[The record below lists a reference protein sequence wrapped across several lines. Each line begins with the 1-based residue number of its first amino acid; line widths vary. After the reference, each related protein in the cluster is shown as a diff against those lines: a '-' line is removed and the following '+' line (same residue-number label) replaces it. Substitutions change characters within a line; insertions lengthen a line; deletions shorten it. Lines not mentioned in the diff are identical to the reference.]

1 MAALPRN
8 LKIREMAQSTSNTDW
23 QTGMS
28 RISQRAGYL
37 LQSGQW
43 SDCTFIVG
51 SGNNQ
56 KTLQAHRLILAMSSP
71 VFEAMFFGGMAEKGD
86 KPVEILDV
94 QPQAFKALLQ
104 YIYSDEINLKSF
116 DQVCEICY
124 AAKKYMIPSLVEQ
137 CTQFIWSDLHPG
149 NVCRAFEFA
158 RLFEE
163 PLLLEKCLQI
173 ICTKT
178 EDVLKDSSFEEV
190 EIGTLRTM
198 LKQDSLTAS
207 ELVLWE
213 ACLRW
218 TKQECCRMSLEVTPM
233 NQRKVLGDCLGLIRF
248 LTLSPTEFANGP
260 AVSGLLVQEES
271 FTLLMNISSPGV
283 TTIPS
288 PFSQSLKRRVK
299 VRVPSPPSAAPSNS
313 RSTGPLVQNMQ
324 LRCVCTGDILAGI
337 LVNEKLLDC
346 MLSFSVDRDV
356 CIYGVEMLTQCLQQ
370 SLEDQQ
376 PPTQGAHECYYEI
389 IYAFLQDSDG
399 SRITHT
405 HFTARVPY
413 SSSMEVMFNRP
424 AYILRNKMYRIGVVL
439 NKEGRYPAHV
449 IIPYVTV
456 NEFTFTFDR
465 ERSRN
470 GLITAVIFGCFS
482 PPEPTPRQEHNWMPM
497 Y

>member
-1 MAALPRN
+1 
-8 LKIREMAQSTSNTDW
+8 MAQSSSNTDW
-23 QTGMS
+23 QTGLS

-43 SDCTFIVG
+43 SDCTFVVG
-51 SGNNQ
+51 NENNQ
-56 KTLQAHRLILAMSSP
+56 KTLEAHRLILAMSSP

-104 YIYSDEINLKSF
+104 YIYSDEINLRSF

-124 AAKKYMIPSLVEQ
+124 AAKKYMLPSLVEQ

-178 EDVLKDSSFEEV
+178 EEVLKDSSFEEV
-190 EIGTLRTM
+190 EIGTLRTI
-198 LKQDSLTAS
+198 LNQDSLAAS

-218 TKQECCRMSLEVTPM
+218 TKQECCRMSLDVTPM
-233 NQRKVLGDCLGLIRF
+233 NQRKVLGDCLSLIRF
-248 LTLSPTEFANGP
+248 LTMSPTEFTNGP
-260 AVSGLLVQEES
+260 ALSGLLVQEES
-271 FTLLMNISSPGV
+271 FSLLMNISSPGV
-283 TTIPS
+283 APIPS
-288 PFSQSLKRRVK
+288 PFCQILKRRIK
-299 VRVPSPPSAAPSNS
+299 VQVSAPPATAPSSS
-313 RSTGPLVQNMQ
+313 RSSAVGQNVQ
-324 LRCVCTGDILAGI
+324 LRCVCAGDILAGI
-337 LVNEKLLDC
+337 LVNEQLLDC

-356 CIYGVEMLTQCLQQ
+356 CIYGVEMPTQYLQQ
-370 SLEDQQ
+370 NLPEQPQ
-376 PPTQGAHECYYEI
+376 PPPQETHECYSEL

-399 SRITHT
+399 CRITYT

-413 SSSMEVMFNRP
+413 SSSVEVMFNRP
-424 AYILRNKMYRIGVVL
+424 VYIVPNKVYRIGVVL
-439 NKEGRYPAHV
+439 NKLGRYPVHI

-456 NEFTFTFDR
+456 NECTFTFDR
-465 ERSRN
+465 DRSRN
-470 GLITAVIFGCFS
+470 GLITAVIFGYFS
-482 PPEPTPRQEHNWMPM
+482 PEPTPRQDHPWMPM